1 MPSLAL
7 FQRFAFCLLLGV
19 LWSGCQPE
27 SWDLGAPEVLEISEY
42 TLTTTPLQGTAQH
55 GVEEVWVYSATDVLG
70 VYPLPARVTLPAGEP
85 QTLTLLPGI
94 RANGVAATRKDYPFY
109 KANVVDIDGDP
120 STLEEHAFAGQYVE
134 GPALSTKVILAE
146 NFDTANLFVES
157 ADSNVEV
164 QRITDPEDVFEG
176 DGSGYMHLDSAHT
189 RLNAVTFERFFDLPR
204 DRLVYLEF
212 HYKCD
217 IPFVVGLQ
225 VFGGTQA
232 GRLDILVLNSTC
244 NESGECQWK
253 KMYLD
258 LYPALSSMPDAGS
271 FEIGVSSNIFADGSE
286 GNIWLDN
293 LKFVHFDD

>member
-1 MPSLAL
+1 MRVHNLLKRPAI
-7 FQRFAFCLLLGV
+7 CLV
-19 LWSGCQPE
+19 FWTLWSGCEPE
-27 SWDLGAPEVLEISEY
+27 SWDLGAPEVVEISEY
-42 TLTTTPLQGTAQH
+42 TLKTEPFQGTAEH

-70 VYPLPARVTLPAGEP
+70 VYPLPAKVALPAGEP

-94 RANGVAATRKDYPFY
+94 RANGVAATRRVYPFY
-109 KANVVDIDGDP
+109 EANEVVIDGDP
-120 STLEEHAFAGQYVE
+120 STLEQHTFEGRYVE
-134 GPALSTKVILAE
+134 GAALSTNVILAE

-157 ADSNVEV
+157 ANSNVEV
-164 QRITDPEDVFEG
+164 QRITDPAQVFEG
-176 DGSGYMHLDSAHT
+176 DGCGYMHLDSAHT
-189 RLNAVTFERFFDLPR
+189 QLNAVTFERFFDLPR
-204 DRLVYLEF
+204 DRPVYLEF

-232 GRLDILVLNSTC
+232 GRLDILILNSTC
-244 NESGECQWK
+244 DESGTCQWK

-293 LKFVHFDD
+293 LKFVHFDN